1 MTGSRYR
8 IAHFWVFMLL
18 GQLVAISVA
27 ANLSFITILGA
38 RRQSKPS
45 RDPEETTRRRV
56 GAHLIIIISS
66 ACAALT
72 QYVHADKRFIVVLLI
87 PHIAAF
93 VPMTIPWLKPDVSVY
108 HTVAFLTGTV
118 FAHAT
123 WRVLT
128 NGWTVSDILVALHE
142 YPAVSS
148 AGWDVIWCWISFT
161 IWLLIN

>member
-1 MTGSRYR
+1 
-8 IAHFWVFMLL
+8 MLL

-27 ANLSFITILGA
+27 ANLSFIAILGA

-45 RDPEETTRRRV
+45 HDPEETTWRRV
-56 GAHLIIIISS
+56 GAHLIVIISS

-93 VPMTIPWLKPDVSVY
+93 VPMTIPWLRPDVSVY

-118 FAHAT
+118 FAHTT

-128 NGWTVSDILVALHE
+128 NGWTVSDVLVALHE

-161 IWLLIN
+161 IWLLVN